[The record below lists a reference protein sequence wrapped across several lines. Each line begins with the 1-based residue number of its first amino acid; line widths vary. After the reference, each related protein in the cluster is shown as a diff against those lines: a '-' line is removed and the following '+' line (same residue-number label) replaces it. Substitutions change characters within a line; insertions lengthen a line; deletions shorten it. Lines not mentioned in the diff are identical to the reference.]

1 MSDILRS
8 FVVEK
13 IGLVMTRLE
22 FVEAFFVLF
31 LVIVSALLVVF
42 QGLEFQPSADELAKL
57 GM

>member
-1 MSDILRS
+1 
-8 FVVEK
+8 
-13 IGLVMTRLE
+13 
-22 FVEAFFVLF
+22 LF